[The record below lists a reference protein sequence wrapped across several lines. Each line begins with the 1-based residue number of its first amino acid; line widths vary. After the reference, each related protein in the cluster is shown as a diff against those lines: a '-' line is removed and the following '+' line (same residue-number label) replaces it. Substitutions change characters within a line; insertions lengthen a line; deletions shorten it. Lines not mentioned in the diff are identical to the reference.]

1 MTRRDL
7 ARVAAIERAAFDRD
21 AWPLQA
27 FKDLL
32 AAFAQAKPARGV
44 LWVAEDPGTGDILGY
59 AGVEVSALLGE
70 MDIVNIAVAAEHR
83 RRGVGRLFIDRI
95 VRLCRR
101 RGVPLLWLRVR
112 ASNRGARRFYGEMG
126 FRERGRF
133 QGYYLDPDEPAVI
146 MAMEM

>member
-32 AAFAQAKPARGV
+32 AAFAQAKPARGA

-112 ASNRGARRFYGEMG
+112 ASNRGARRFYRQMG

-146 MAMEM
+146 MALEM